1 MGGGYHIYIYMGVDL
16 NFFIPECLSAR
27 KKINFN
33 KTNAELSRRHI
44 YIRLQAKTQSY
55 KLQGSR

>member
-1 MGGGYHIYIYMGVDL
+1 MGVDL
-16 NFFIPECLSAR
+16 NCFIPECLSSL

-44 YIRLQAKTQSY
+44 YIRLQAKTLRY